1 MRLIDTSVFIYAV
14 GRPHPYKVSCLRLME
29 ELERG
34 EHEANIDVEVLQEV
48 LYHFWQRGRHRD
60 AVEIFDRLAAAFPEP
75 FPVTLAEA
83 RVARDIMSRHP
94 RLEPRDAIH
103 AAVVLVHGL
112 EGIVSTDRGFDSIT
126 GLTRFDPMQL

>member
-1 MRLIDTSVFIYAV
+1 
-14 GRPHPYKVSCLRLME
+14 ME

-94 RLEPRDAIH
+94 RLEPRDALH
-103 AAVVLVHGL
+103 AAVVLVYGL
-112 EGIVSTDRGFDSIT
+112 EGIVSSDRDFDAVA
-126 GLTRFDPMQL
+126 GVARFDPMQL